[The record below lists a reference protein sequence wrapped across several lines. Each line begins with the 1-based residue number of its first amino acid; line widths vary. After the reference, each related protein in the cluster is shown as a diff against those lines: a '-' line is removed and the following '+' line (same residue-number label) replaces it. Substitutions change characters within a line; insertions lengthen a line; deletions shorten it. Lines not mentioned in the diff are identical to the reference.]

1 MGVPNS
7 LLRKEA
13 LDYAREHLADIPL
26 EVLEYVADS
35 EQLDEEYCDFAEQK
49 GRENKMEIK
58 ELVYELYKGDWKINH
73 GIFRQQ
79 EVNALKEYYKQCQ
92 ETESS
97 CTFEEWLEEFGY
109 CGELFVCKGE
119 FLTNEY
125 LDKSYVRRLLNSNDL
140 FQQYL
145 KVMSMG

>member
-13 LDYAREHLADIPL
+13 LDYAR
-26 EVLEYVADS
+26 
-35 EQLDEEYCDFAEQK
+35 
-49 GRENKMEIK
+49 
-58 ELVYELYKGDWKINH
+58 
-73 GIFRQQ
+73 
-79 EVNALKEYYKQCQ
+79 
-92 ETESS
+92 
-97 CTFEEWLEEFGY
+97 
-109 CGELFVCKGE
+109 ELFVCKGE

-145 KVMSMG
+145 KDMSMG